1 MLLSAHLTGE
11 TRLVRRR
18 TAGGWQSRGPRP
30 GPLAPESLPLRSAYP
45 GVKFLKH
52 SIIQSN
58 LS

>member
-1 MLLSAHLTGE
+1 MLLLPHLTGE

-45 GVKFLKH
+45 GVEFLK
-52 SIIQSN
+52 QT
-58 LS
+58 L